1 MRMRPVPILLVALA
15 AFTAAGCTESA
26 ASERAAPTLT
36 SSAAATP
43 SMTTPATGGADATEP
58 PPPKTPTVNVDYRR
72 SYGWGVP
79 SGEVTV
85 NHPLSPPIAPPPA
98 SPLPYLVAIYVAD
111 HPEGSPKYSRISF
124 YFRRAVPSYRL
135 QYVKQVLSEGKGA
148 PISLEG
154 NSFLRIQF
162 VDAQTYDSGGKSTV
176 RVAPKLHIGLANLKS
191 YGFGGDF
198 EGYVTY
204 GLGIQVSPNSDQA
217 LAIRAGELTKPDGS
231 GGQYYVIHVDVRNG

>member
-1 MRMRPVPILLVALA
+1 
-15 AFTAAGCTESA
+15 
-26 ASERAAPTLT
+26 
-36 SSAAATP
+36 
-43 SMTTPATGGADATEP
+43 MTTPVTGGADATEP
-58 PPPKTPTVNVDYRR
+58 PPPPKTPTINVDYRR

-79 SGEVTV
+79 SSQVTV
-85 NHPLSPPIAPPPA
+85 NHLLSPPIAPPPA

-124 YFRRAVPSYRL
+124 YFRGAFPSYRL
-135 QYVKQVLSEGKGA
+135 QYVKQVLSEGKGT

-162 VDAQTYDSGGKSTV
+162 VEAQTHDSGGKSTV
-176 RVAPKLHIGLANLKS
+176 SVAPKLHIGLANLKS

-204 GLGIQVSPNSDQA
+204 GLGIQVAPNSDQA

-231 GGQYYVIHVDVRNG
+231 GGMYYIVHVDVRNG